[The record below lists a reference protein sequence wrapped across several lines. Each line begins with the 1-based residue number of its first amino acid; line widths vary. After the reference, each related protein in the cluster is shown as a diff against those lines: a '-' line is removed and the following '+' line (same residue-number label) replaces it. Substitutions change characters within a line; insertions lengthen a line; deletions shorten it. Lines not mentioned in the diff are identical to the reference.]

1 MYITKTKNKTILD
14 EITLRQ
20 LESFTNYEFRYIIFL
35 V

>member
-14 EITLRQ
+14 KITLRQ
-20 LESFTNYEFRYIIFL
+20 LESFTYYEFRYIIFL